1 MTWQSWE
8 PADNCY
14 CRNPGNNMWLEVL
27 IVLIKALF
35 FITCILTLT
44 SLLTWQERK
53 QSAVMQ
59 DRLGANRAPI
69 FGVRAFG
76 LMHIFADALKM
87 FFKEDYVP
95 PGGDKV
101 LHTAAPIIS
110 LFFALMSFA
119 AIPFGDTIQIAG
131 RTIELQILPLNV
143 GMLFVFAMM
152 SLGIYGTFLAGF
164 SSNNKYAFL
173 GGLRASSQ
181 MISYEITMGATLV
194 GLLMIF
200 GTLDLAEINR
210 AQGGLLWG
218 WLPKWGIFLQ
228 PLGFLLFVT
237 AGMAETKRI
246 PFDLPE
252 GESEIIGYFVE
263 YSSMKFGAFFMA
275 DFIETILIAALIATL
290 FFGGWQVP
298 YLQSDGFHLPWGSFF
313 GLPHLLVTL
322 LQIAAFAFKVF
333 FFCWFLLLIR
343 WTLPRFRY
351 DQLMQLGW
359 KYHAAH
365 LRPQYLRHRLH
376 SSVD

>member
-1 MTWQSWE
+1 
-8 PADNCY
+8 
-14 CRNPGNNMWLEVL
+14 MWIEIA
-27 IVLIKALF
+27 IVFAKALF
-35 FITCILTLT
+35 FLTCILALT
-44 SLLTWQERK
+44 SLLTWMERK

-59 DRLGANRAPI
+59 DRLGANRASI
-69 FGVRAFG
+69 LGIRAFG
-76 LMHIFADALKM
+76 LCHIVSDALKM

-101 LHTAAPIIS
+101 LHTAAPFAA

-119 AIPFGDTIQIAG
+119 AIPFGDSIQIAG
-131 RTIELQILPLNV
+131 HKIELLVLPLNV
-143 GMLFVFAMM
+143 GLLFVFAMM

-164 SSNNKYAFL
+164 SSNNKFAFL

-181 MISYEITMGATLV
+181 MISYEITMGATLI
-194 GLLMIF
+194 GLFMIF
-200 GTLDLAEINR
+200 GSLDLSQINR
-210 AQGGLLWG
+210 SQGELLWG

-290 FFGGWQVP
+290 FFGGWQIP
-298 YLQSDGFHLPWGSFF
+298 YLQTDGFHMPWGSFHAM
-313 GLPHLLVTL
+313 PHLLIAL
-322 LQIAAFAFKVF
+322 LQVAAFAIKVF
-333 FFCWFLLLIR
+333 FFCFFLLLIR

-351 DQLMQLGW
+351 DQLMQFGW
-359 KYHAAH
+359 KF
-365 LRPQYLRHRLH
+365 LLPI
-376 SSVD
+376 SVLNIFVTAIVLLLV

>member
-1 MTWQSWE
+1 
-8 PADNCY
+8 
-14 CRNPGNNMWLEVL
+14 MWLNVL
-27 IVLIKALF
+27 IVLIKILF
-35 FITCILTLT
+35 FLTCVLTLT
-44 SLLTWQERK
+44 ALLTWVERK

-59 DRLGANRAPI
+59 DRLGANRAPV
-69 FGVRAFG
+69 FGIRAFG
-76 LMHIFADALKM
+76 LMHIVSDALKM

-95 PGGDKV
+95 PGGDKL
-101 LHTAAPIIS
+101 LHTAAPFAA

-119 AIPFGDTIQIAG
+119 AIPFGDSIMIAG
-131 RTIELQILPLNV
+131 QRIELQVLELNV
-143 GMLFVFAMM
+143 GLLFVFAMM

-164 SSNNKYAFL
+164 SSNNKFAFL

-194 GLLMIF
+194 GVLMIF
-200 GTLDLAEINR
+200 GTLDLAELNR

-218 WLPKWGIFLQ
+218 WLPKWGILFQ

-263 YSSMKFGAFFMA
+263 YSSMKFGAFFMT
-275 DFIETILIAALIATL
+275 DFVETILIAALIATL

-298 YLQSDGFHLPWGSFF
+298 YLQTDGFRLPGGSFLA
-313 GLPHLLVTL
+313 LPGFLVTL
-322 LQIAAFAFKVF
+322 LQIAAFAVKVI
-333 FFCWFLLLIR
+333 FFCWFLVLIR

-351 DQLMQLGW
+351 DQLMRLGW
-359 KYHAAH
+359 KF
-365 LRPQYLRHRLH
+365 LLPL
-376 SSVD
+376 SVLNIFVTAFVLLFIKQ

>member
-1 MTWQSWE
+1 MGY
-8 PADNCY
+8 DI
-14 CRNPGNNMWLEVL
+14 L
-27 IVLIKALF
+27 IALIKALF
-35 FITCILTLT
+35 FLTCVLTLT
-44 SLLTWQERK
+44 SLLTWMERK

-69 FGVRAFG
+69 LGVRAFG
-76 LMHIFADALKM
+76 LCHIVSDALKM

-95 PGGDKV
+95 PGGDRL
-101 LHTAAPIIS
+101 LHTAAPFAA

-119 AIPFGDTIQIAG
+119 AIPFGDTVRIAG
-131 RTIELQILPLNV
+131 HTIELQVLPLNV
-143 GMLFVFAMM
+143 GLLFVFAMM

-164 SSNNKYAFL
+164 SSNNKFAFL

-181 MISYEITMGATLV
+181 MISYEITMGATLI

-200 GTLDLAEINR
+200 GTLDLGELNR

-218 WLPKWGIFLQ
+218 WLPKWGIIFQ
-228 PLGFLLFVT
+228 PIGFLLFVT

-263 YSSMKFGAFFMA
+263 YSSMKFGAFFMT
-275 DFIETILIAALIATL
+275 DFVETILIAALIATL

-298 YLQSDGFHLPWGSFF
+298 YLQPDGFQLPWGANFA
-313 GLPHLLVTL
+313 LPHLLVVL
-322 LQIAAFAFKVF
+322 LQVAAFACKVV

-351 DQLMQLGW
+351 DQLMRLGW
-359 KYHAAH
+359 KFLLPVSVLNIFVTALILLI
-365 LRPQYLRHRLH
+365 LR
-376 SSVD
+376 

>member
-1 MTWQSWE
+1 
-8 PADNCY
+8 
-14 CRNPGNNMWLEVL
+14 MWFDIL
-27 IVLIKALF
+27 IVPIKALF
-35 FITCILTLT
+35 FLTCVLTLT
-44 SLLTWQERK
+44 SLLTWMERK

-69 FGVRAFG
+69 MGVRAFG
-76 LMHIFADALKM
+76 LCHIVSDALKM

-95 PGGDKV
+95 PAGDRL
-101 LHTAAPIIS
+101 LHTIAPFTA

-119 AIPFGDTIQIAG
+119 AIPFGDTLRIG
-131 RTIELQILPLNV
+131 ERVVELQVLPLNV
-143 GMLFVFAMM
+143 SLLFVFAMM

-173 GGLRASSQ
+173 GGLRACSQ

-194 GLLMIF
+194 GLLMIY
-200 GTLDLAEINR
+200 GSLDLAELNR
-210 AQGGLLWG
+210 AQGELLWG
-218 WLPKWGIFLQ
+218 WLPKWGIFFQ
-228 PLGFLLFVT
+228 PLGFILFVA

-263 YSSMKFGAFFMA
+263 YSSMKFGAFFMT
-275 DFIETILIAALIATL
+275 DFVETILVAALIATL

-298 YLQSDGFHLPWGSFF
+298 YLQADGFHFPGGFSLAVSHP
-313 GLPHLLVTL
+313 VVVL
-322 LQIAAFAFKVF
+322 LQMAAFAFKVV

-351 DQLMQLGW
+351 DQVMRLGW
-359 KYHAAH
+359 KYLLPA
-365 LRPQYLRHRLH
+365 
-376 SSVD
+376 SVLNIFLTALLLLAIR

>member
-1 MTWQSWE
+1 MMIE
-8 PADNCY
+8 
-14 CRNPGNNMWLEVL
+14 LL
-27 IVLIKALF
+27 IILGKALF
-35 FITCILTLT
+35 FISGILTLT
-44 SLLTWQERK
+44 SFLTWMERK

-59 DRLGANRAPI
+59 NRIGANRAPI

-76 LMHIFADALKM
+76 LPHIFADALKM

-95 PGGDKV
+95 PGGDKL
-101 LHTAAPIIS
+101 LHTAAPIAA
-110 LFFALMSFA
+110 LFFALISFA
-119 AIPFGDTIQIAG
+119 AIPFGDSIQIAG
-131 RTIELQILPLNV
+131 QKIDLLVLPLNV
-143 GMLFVFAMM
+143 GLLFVFAMM

-194 GLLMIF
+194 GLLMIY
-200 GTLDLAEINR
+200 GTLDLAELSR
-210 AQGGLLWG
+210 AQGALLWG

-228 PLGFLLFVT
+228 PLGFLLFLV
-237 AGMAETKRI
+237 AGFAETKRI

-275 DFIETILIAALIATL
+275 DFVETILVAALLTTL

-298 YLQSDGFHLPWGSFF
+298 YLQSDGFHFPGGAAIALSHLAVTVLQVLSFS
-313 GLPHLLVTL
+313 V
-322 LQIAAFAFKVF
+322 KVF

-351 DQLMQLGW
+351 DQLMHLGW
-359 KYHAAH
+359 KI
-365 LRPQYLRHRLH
+365 LLPL
-376 SSVD
+376 SVLNLFVTGFILLL

>member
-1 MTWQSWE
+1 
-8 PADNCY
+8 
-14 CRNPGNNMWLEVL
+14 MWVDVL
-27 IVLIKALF
+27 IVLVKILF
-35 FITCILTLT
+35 FITFILTLT
-44 SLLTWQERK
+44 SFLTWQERK

-69 FGVRAFG
+69 FGMRAFG
-76 LMHIFADALKM
+76 LFHIFSDALKM

-110 LFFALMSFA
+110 LFFALMTFA
-119 AIPFGDTIQIAG
+119 AIPFGDRLQIAG

-143 GMLFVFAMM
+143 GILFVFAMM
-152 SLGIYGTFLAGF
+152 SLAVYGTFLAGF

-200 GTLDLAEINR
+200 GTLDLNEINR
-210 AQGGLLWG
+210 AQGELLWG
-218 WLPKWGIFLQ
+218 WLPKWGIILQ
-228 PLGFLLFVT
+228 PIGFLLFVT

-252 GESEIIGYFVE
+252 GESEIVGYFVE
-263 YSSMKFGAFFMA
+263 YSSMKFGAFFMG

-298 YLQSDGFHLPWGSFF
+298 YLQSDGFHLPGGISYS
-313 GLPHLLVTL
+313 LSPLLVNV
-322 LQIAAFAFKVF
+322 LQFIAFAFKVF
-333 FFCWFLLLIR
+333 FFCFFLLLIR

-351 DQLMQLGW
+351 DQLMRLGW
-359 KYHAAH
+359 KFM
-365 LRPQYLRHRLH
+365 LPI
-376 SSVD
+376 SVLNIFVTALILVLIQ

>member
-1 MTWQSWE
+1 
-8 PADNCY
+8 
-14 CRNPGNNMWLEVL
+14 MWLDVAIIL
-27 IVLIKALF
+27 AKALF
-35 FITCILTLT
+35 FLICILTLT
-44 SLLTWQERK
+44 SFLTWMERK

-59 DRLGANRAPI
+59 DRLGANRADI
-69 FGVRAFG
+69 FGFRAFG
-76 LMHIFADALKM
+76 LFHIFSDALKM

-95 PGGDKV
+95 PGGDKK
-101 LHTAAPIIS
+101 LHTLAPFAA

-119 AIPFGDTIQIAG
+119 AIPFGDSIQIAG
-131 RTIELQILPLNV
+131 RNIELSVLPLNV
-143 GMLFVFAMM
+143 GLLFVFAMM
-152 SLGIYGTFLAGF
+152 SLGIYGTFLAGI
-164 SSNNKYAFL
+164 SSNNKFAFL

-200 GTLDLAEINR
+200 GSLDLNQLNH
-210 AQGGLLWG
+210 AQGELLWG

-228 PLGFLLFVT
+228 PVGFLLFVT

-298 YLQSDGFHLPWGSFF
+298 YLQSDGFHLPWGSFHA
-313 GLPHLLVTL
+313 LPHLLVTI
-322 LQIAAFAFKVF
+322 LQFAAFAFKVF

-359 KYHAAH
+359 KFLLPVSMLNIFVTA
-365 LRPQYLRHRLH
+365 LVLLLLK
-376 SSVD
+376 